1 MDFASMNKTALRAA
15 CKDARISYGG
25 MSNEQMRAALQT
37 NAHILATDAEREAA
51 QIAARAEHLASL
63 GRFGEGETEE
73 DAVCPHCGTNH
84 FQNGYQTADSLTG
97 DGVKHELEHQFVCLG
112 CNGEWGPKVEAPAP
126 KPTRTSKP
134 TGTGLKIEK
143 DRVERN
149 GIKQPSVGG
158 ACRSVW
164 DACSEMQALTP
175 DVPLAVKQVK
185 AHAVTMEWNE
195 NNAVIEF
202 YRWRKWV
209 APTQAELE
217 ADLNAEGDPQDGAP
231 AEVPEGY
238 ELNEGEVGKWE
249 QTDEGPVWH
258 PLQA

>member
-37 NAHILATDAEREAA
+37 AADAKAQEAA
-51 QIAARAEHLASL
+51 LEEAAVANRAEHLASL
-63 GRFGEGETEE
+63 GEFGEGTCAE
-73 DAVCPHCGTNH
+73 DAVCPHCGINH
-84 FQNGYQTADSLTG
+84 VDNGCVTRNDEAANKPGVTLHMEGMNHHFECMGCGGGWG
-97 DGVKHELEHQFVCLG
+97 DVA
-112 CNGEWGPKVEAPAP
+112 APYS
-126 KPTRTSKP
+126 KPTRAP
-134 TGTGLKIEK
+134 VQNPGTGLKIQK

-209 APTQAELE
+209 APTQAELD
-217 ADLNAEGDPQDGAP
+217 ADLNAEGDPQDGVPAEAVAP
-231 AEVPEGY
+231 APEVPAE
-238 ELNEGEVGKWE
+238 
-249 QTDEGPVWH
+249 
-258 PLQA
+258 A